1 MKTKV
6 ECCGIVAK
14 KHNIGNSL
22 VTGHRA
28 AFFMEAAD
36 LYAIEH
42 LQNILDKLDPVIDEK
57 AYEIIT
63 KEINKISNEN

>member
-1 MKTKV
+1 
-6 ECCGIVAK
+6 
-14 KHNIGNSL
+14 
-22 VTGHRA
+22 
-28 AFFMEAAD
+28 MEAAD